1 MAKVDVEDK
10 TSGKTPARAQQGEQ
24 GRSGGTSERETEGR
38 SLEGQDRAGWGG
50 RGLARPAGYSS
61 LSTVSPFDLWNG
73 NPFAVM
79 RRMSEDMDQMLRGFG
94 FAPWPQPSGRG
105 QAWDFSPP
113 IEVYEGKG
121 KMTVRA
127 ELPGLSKDDVK
138 VEVTDD
144 GLMISGERR
153 DENEERGE
161 GFYRSERSY
170 GRFQRLIPLPPDVTD
185 VESAE
190 AKFENGVLEVSLP
203 VPETRSRR
211 REIPVQTAASGTSA
225 GSKGQGTSGTSA
237 GGSTRGTT
245 GSKPSGR

>member
-1 MAKVDVEDK
+1 MAKVNVEDK
-10 TSGKTPARAQQGEQ
+10 TTGKTAPSGARQTEQSKGAGRGERDTGTRSMQRQ
-24 GRSGGTSERETEGR
+24 GRAAWGEGR
-38 SLEGQDRAGWGG
+38 
-50 RGLARPAGYSS
+50 LARQAPYSS
-61 LSTVSPFDLWNG
+61 PLSEMSPIDVWNA
-73 NPFAVM
+73 NPFTIM

-105 QAWDFSPP
+105 QSWDFSPP
-113 IEVYEGKG
+113 IEVYERNGKL
-121 KMTVRA
+121 TVRA

-170 GRFQRLIPLPPDVTD
+170 GRFQRIIPLPPDVTD
-185 VESAE
+185 VEAAE

-203 VPETRSRR
+203 VPESRGRR
-211 REIPVQTAASGTSA
+211 REIPVQTAAPT
-225 GSKGQGTSGTSA
+225 
-237 GGSTRGTT
+237 GGSTAGTT
-245 GSKPSGR
+245 SSKPNTR

>member
-1 MAKVDVEDK
+1 
-10 TSGKTPARAQQGEQ
+10 
-24 GRSGGTSERETEGR
+24 
-38 SLEGQDRAGWGG
+38 
-50 RGLARPAGYSS
+50 
-61 LSTVSPFDLWNG
+61 
-73 NPFAVM
+73 
-79 RRMSEDMDQMLRGFG
+79 
-94 FAPWPQPSGRG
+94 
-105 QAWDFSPP
+105 
-113 IEVYEGKG
+113 
-121 KMTVRA
+121 
-127 ELPGLSKDDVK
+127 